1 MGIYRWIFHDKFHKP
16 SSIICI
22 FFHRIRKKPWSK
34 ITELDDGNILT
45 GKPFFFGKNH
55 GLRCSDF
62 PQQTNDQNMV
72 HLRKV
77 LRGWRPVASASYASR
92 ATWPS
97 ARRPCRRRPGAW
109 RCRPSNRWRRSS
121 RWISFRGQSLGPW
134 EMWCFWWGF
143 YGFFKGVLMGFN
155 SSGNFTWLWKMA
167 YIHSWFTY

>member
-1 MGIYRWIFHDKFHKP
+1 MINFINHHP
-16 SSIICI
+16 SSVYFSIGSGKKTMVQN
-22 FFHRIRKKPWSK
+22 HRIGWWEHFNRKA
-34 ITELDDGNILT
+34 L
-45 GKPFFFGKNH
+45 FFFGKNH